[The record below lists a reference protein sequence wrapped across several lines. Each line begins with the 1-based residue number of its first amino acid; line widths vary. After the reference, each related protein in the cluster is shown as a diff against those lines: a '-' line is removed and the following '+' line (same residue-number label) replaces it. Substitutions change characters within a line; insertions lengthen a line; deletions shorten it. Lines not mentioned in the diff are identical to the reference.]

1 MTSSWRE
8 QDMWPLQAWMK
19 SWREQHMATTVM
31 KSWREQNMW
40 PQQSWGPCTDN
51 KIQKQT
57 PHFSLFVSTFSSFSQ
72 SNVTHTQ
79 WCHPQTEWQP
89 PHPHT
94 ECCHPYTECCHPHTE
109 CCHPHTECCHPHT
122 EWCHPHTEWNSS
134 FSPAVICCFSSFR
147 FIIKDAIQ
155 RCSFQQY
162 PQEPSGKLLFCY
174 FNQIRRK

>member
-1 MTSSWRE
+1 MATSHEWSHHGENKTPSHYIHEWSPHAQNKTYSHYSHEERLCGENKTCGHLRVMKSSWRD
-8 QDMWPLQAWMK
+8 QDMWPLQSWMK

-94 ECCHPYTECCHPHTE
+94 ECCHPYTESETVLSHQQ
-109 CCHPHTECCHPHT
+109 
-122 EWCHPHTEWNSS
+122 S
-134 FSPAVICCFSSFR
+134 FAVFR
-147 FIIKDAIQ
+147 LSD
-155 RCSFQQY
+155 
-162 PQEPSGKLLFCY
+162 L
-174 FNQIRRK
+174 